1 MAPIACVCT
10 KRAFFA
16 RTHRS
21 TPITGY
27 GSLSGALKILEAGET
42 IDLYYVSKYP
52 VTYHCDT
59 AIKTDGDDLVKQ
71 GESLTFRAKP
81 SAQDMRLKVTVNG
94 TSVPGTVYDDETGE
108 MIFTVNNVQGPQN
121 VIIAE
126 EEVEYY
132 TLSYDP
138 SGISNGEFKSELT
151 QTVKAGGTVR
161 VNIQSTYTFPETTRY
176 VLNLLVINGHEVT
189 TLPSDAREGDSVTS
203 TLPSGETVTVT
214 LVDEDTWVPVQYHNI
229 YTVTISNVHTDLYI
243 NGGNCKDETR
253 DEIILRE
260 LTGVDKI
267 VGWDFDKES
276 YVSGS
281 VNTVYEQ
288 TGRWGNRF
296 YFSVKPGYGEP
307 KLTVKENGVE
317 RTIALEQNQGNDAQ
331 CPPEQYPYSFDITN
345 ELGDNVEV
353 YLSAEPIRYEVEY
366 RNDKNGD
373 DLIFRENGTFTVAEG
388 NHDTIT
394 ITNRTPYDTEK
405 GLTADGYVLEG
416 TTGPVYDAGDTV
428 RVADLAPK
436 VNGSTIT
443 FVPNWVDVGT
453 INERPITVNLYI
465 EDPEDIGS
473 YDKVDSYP
481 LSVEDAEIAL
491 FRPNDARGQEHIR
504 EYIVNEVPSWYGKY
518 NVSDFELRDGESI
531 RYVTA
536 QDQEINFYYDIKKGT
551 VTVNFAWG
559 TGEVEVPGLLPNSID
574 EKVAILQEYSV
585 AIAKEVTIP
594 EGYMVSKSVVAG
606 KMDDEGTPVTETI
619 YLYKDGN
626 GDGKPDNHTITL
638 TFDAGTDGTI
648 PGVGQTKSYT
658 LAKTI
663 DGEFEGDQYPGLMEI
678 PAAESTTEG
687 LVFNA
692 WLDEAGNT
700 YASTYAGKKVSADA
714 KDLTIT
720 ADYGPIDGSKLV
732 NISYYLEQEDGT
744 FSLIRT
750 ISKYGKPGTAVTYTR
765 EEAPSGNY
773 VTPHQGENGTHIVS
787 DTGSNDVRVDY
798 YLDKDRNG
806 KPDRFTLT
814 LTFKGTGHG
823 AWDSND
829 PAWAGMEAGKDYT
842 IGQGVLTVY
851 LVKENTVEFQPDT
864 YPTAPKVNPEKT
876 YLFNSWQDGEGN
888 KYEDSGLIGKTVGAT
903 DGNREYTTVYDRDL
917 NEDGTPDDQ
926 QSVTVTFLAGEHGTL
941 TGKTVHEGLLPKRDR
956 YPKAPTVT
964 TEEGWEFIG
973 WDKPYKESQ
982 TVEESAPRNQ
992 EYTAQYRLKQT
1003 TNLEEIVNPA
1013 DITGVPN
1020 GTALADMG
1028 LPGTV
1033 TIRTTIGNMQANVT
1047 WDTSSANYDPSKAEA
1062 QTFTLNGTVT
1072 LPQGVNNPGGL
1083 PLKASI
1089 RITVD
1094 AKGTVQG
1101 GNLTYYANG
1110 GSGDPVD
1117 YYTTDPVAI
1126 VSDNLWFTKVNYT
1139 FASWNTAADGSGIK
1153 YMPGN
1158 TITMNGNV
1166 DLYAQWV
1173 KNGGGDGGDGSGDGG
1188 DATLQEYELHYVT
1201 NGGKHLSV
1209 ESEVRVWTKDHED
1222 LPVPVREGYT
1232 FEGWYWDLRLT
1243 QRVTGDVKVDVPAVV
1258 LYAKWSEDEEQPVD
1272 TGVSR
1277 WLDTVNHTAYL
1288 SGYPDGTFGT
1298 DRNMTRAEVAQMFYA
1313 LLLDKDVEI
1322 TTSFSDV
1329 PADAW
1334 YAKAVNTLSSLGM
1347 LGGYPDGTYH
1357 PDAPITRAEF
1367 AAVALAFARESASA
1381 DCSYA
1386 DVNANAWYYT
1396 YVAQA
1401 SSYGWIGGY
1410 PDNTFRPDNKITRAE
1425 VCVIVNN
1432 MLGRA
1437 ADQRYIARN
1446 ADELTSFADLTSNH
1460 WAYYTVMEATNSHKY
1475 SMNDGVESWR

>member
-1 MAPIACVCT
+1 MGSGTNSVRVYEAGVFRKDSQEYT
-10 KRAFFA
+10 Y
-16 RTHRS
+16 
-21 TPITGY
+21 Y

-585 AIAKEVTIP
+585 DIAKEVTIP

-619 YLYKDGN
+619 YLYKDEN
-626 GDGKPDNHTITL
+626 GDGKPDNHTIN
-638 TFDAGTDGTI
+638 
-648 PGVGQTKSYT
+648 
-658 LAKTI
+658 
-663 DGEFEGDQYPGLMEI
+663 I
-678 PAAESTTEG
+678 PA
-687 LVFNA
+687 
-692 WLDEAGNT
+692 
-700 YASTYAGKKVSADA
+700 
-714 KDLTIT
+714 
-720 ADYGPIDGSKLV
+720 
-732 NISYYLEQEDGT
+732 
-744 FSLIRT
+744 
-750 ISKYGKPGTAVTYTR
+750 
-765 EEAPSGNY
+765 
-773 VTPHQGENGTHIVS
+773 
-787 DTGSNDVRVDY
+787 
-798 YLDKDRNG
+798 
-806 KPDRFTLT
+806 
-814 LTFKGTGHG
+814 
-823 AWDSND
+823 
-829 PAWAGMEAGKDYT
+829 
-842 IGQGVLTVY
+842 
-851 LVKENTVEFQPDT
+851 
-864 YPTAPKVNPEKT
+864 
-876 YLFNSWQDGEGN
+876 
-888 KYEDSGLIGKTVGAT
+888 
-903 DGNREYTTVYDRDL
+903 
-917 NEDGTPDDQ
+917 
-926 QSVTVTFLAGEHGTL
+926 
-941 TGKTVHEGLLPKRDR
+941 
-956 YPKAPTVT
+956 
-964 TEEGWEFIG
+964 
-973 WDKPYKESQ
+973 
-982 TVEESAPRNQ
+982 
-992 EYTAQYRLKQT
+992 
-1003 TNLEEIVNPA
+1003 
-1013 DITGVPN
+1013 
-1020 GTALADMG
+1020 
-1028 LPGTV
+1028 
-1033 TIRTTIGNMQANVT
+1033 
-1047 WDTSSANYDPSKAEA
+1047 
-1062 QTFTLNGTVT
+1062 
-1072 LPQGVNNPGGL
+1072 
-1083 PLKASI
+1083 
-1089 RITVD
+1089 
-1094 AKGTVQG
+1094 
-1101 GNLTYYANG
+1101 
-1110 GSGDPVD
+1110 
-1117 YYTTDPVAI
+1117 
-1126 VSDNLWFTKVNYT
+1126 
-1139 FASWNTAADGSGIK
+1139 
-1153 YMPGN
+1153 
-1158 TITMNGNV
+1158 
-1166 DLYAQWV
+1166 
-1173 KNGGGDGGDGSGDGG
+1173 
-1188 DATLQEYELHYVT
+1188 
-1201 NGGKHLSV
+1201 
-1209 ESEVRVWTKDHED
+1209 
-1222 LPVPVREGYT
+1222 
-1232 FEGWYWDLRLT
+1232 
-1243 QRVTGDVKVDVPAVV
+1243 
-1258 LYAKWSEDEEQPVD
+1258 
-1272 TGVSR
+1272 
-1277 WLDTVNHTAYL
+1277 
-1288 SGYPDGTFGT
+1288 
-1298 DRNMTRAEVAQMFYA
+1298 
-1313 LLLDKDVEI
+1313 
-1322 TTSFSDV
+1322 
-1329 PADAW
+1329 
-1334 YAKAVNTLSSLGM
+1334 
-1347 LGGYPDGTYH
+1347 
-1357 PDAPITRAEF
+1357 
-1367 AAVALAFARESASA
+1367 
-1381 DCSYA
+1381 
-1386 DVNANAWYYT
+1386 
-1396 YVAQA
+1396 
-1401 SSYGWIGGY
+1401 
-1410 PDNTFRPDNKITRAE
+1410 
-1425 VCVIVNN
+1425 
-1432 MLGRA
+1432 
-1437 ADQRYIARN
+1437 
-1446 ADELTSFADLTSNH
+1446 
-1460 WAYYTVMEATNSHKY
+1460 
-1475 SMNDGVESWR
+1475 

>member
-1 MAPIACVCT
+1 
-10 KRAFFA
+10 
-16 RTHRS
+16 
-21 TPITGY
+21 
-27 GSLSGALKILEAGET
+27 
-42 IDLYYVSKYP
+42 
-52 VTYHCDT
+52 
-59 AIKTDGDDLVKQ
+59 
-71 GESLTFRAKP
+71 
-81 SAQDMRLKVTVNG
+81 
-94 TSVPGTVYDDETGE
+94 
-108 MIFTVNNVQGPQN
+108 
-121 VIIAE
+121 
-126 EEVEYY
+126 
-132 TLSYDP
+132 
-138 SGISNGEFKSELT
+138 
-151 QTVKAGGTVR
+151 
-161 VNIQSTYTFPETTRY
+161 
-176 VLNLLVINGHEVT
+176 
-189 TLPSDAREGDSVTS
+189 
-203 TLPSGETVTVT
+203 
-214 LVDEDTWVPVQYHNI
+214 
-229 YTVTISNVHTDLYI
+229 
-243 NGGNCKDETR
+243 
-253 DEIILRE
+253 
-260 LTGVDKI
+260 
-267 VGWDFDKES
+267 
-276 YVSGS
+276 
-281 VNTVYEQ
+281 
-288 TGRWGNRF
+288 
-296 YFSVKPGYGEP
+296 
-307 KLTVKENGVE
+307 
-317 RTIALEQNQGNDAQ
+317 
-331 CPPEQYPYSFDITN
+331 
-345 ELGDNVEV
+345 
-353 YLSAEPIRYEVEY
+353 
-366 RNDKNGD
+366 
-373 DLIFRENGTFTVAEG
+373 
-388 NHDTIT
+388 
-394 ITNRTPYDTEK
+394 
-405 GLTADGYVLEG
+405 
-416 TTGPVYDAGDTV
+416 
-428 RVADLAPK
+428 
-436 VNGSTIT
+436 
-443 FVPNWVDVGT
+443 
-453 INERPITVNLYI
+453 
-465 EDPEDIGS
+465 
-473 YDKVDSYP
+473 
-481 LSVEDAEIAL
+481 
-491 FRPNDARGQEHIR
+491 
-504 EYIVNEVPSWYGKY
+504 
-518 NVSDFELRDGESI
+518 
-531 RYVTA
+531 
-536 QDQEINFYYDIKKGT
+536 
-551 VTVNFAWG
+551 
-559 TGEVEVPGLLPNSID
+559 
-574 EKVAILQEYSV
+574 
-585 AIAKEVTIP
+585 
-594 EGYMVSKSVVAG
+594 
-606 KMDDEGTPVTETI
+606 
-619 YLYKDGN
+619 
-626 GDGKPDNHTITL
+626 
-638 TFDAGTDGTI
+638 
-648 PGVGQTKSYT
+648 
-658 LAKTI
+658 
-663 DGEFEGDQYPGLMEI
+663 MEI

-700 YASTYAGKKVSADA
+700 YADTYAGKKVSADA

-750 ISKYGKPGTAVTYTR
+750 ISKYGKPGTAVRYTR

-814 LTFKGTGHG
+814 LTFKGTDHG

-829 PAWAGMEAGKDYT
+829 PAWAGMEEGKDYT

-964 TEEGWEFIG
+964 TEEGWEFVG
-973 WDKPYKESQ
+973 WDKPYKENQ

-1072 LPQGVNNPGGL
+1072 LPRGVNNPGGL

-1209 ESEVRVWTKDHED
+1209 ESEVRVWTKDYED